1 MQLDIGPHPDE
12 EVIEKYAM
20 RALESCKLDSCED
33 HLLVCARCQ
42 ERVTEMDEY
51 LRAFRTVAPRLR
63 QAQASDADW
72 RWFLWKQP
80 AFALAASV
88 LLAIPCWL
96 ALERRSAQPAP
107 VLLVAHR
114 GAESAQD
121 AHVRPGKS
129 LILKIDLTELQPAA
143 SYGVEIVSSVGDPV
157 WSSRAEPVGGALNI
171 VVSEPLARGMYHVR
185 LYSETHELLREFG
198 LAVGL

>member
-1 MQLDIGPHPDE
+1 MQLNIGTHPDE

-20 RALESCKLDSCED
+20 RTLESFKLDSCED

-42 ERVTEMDEY
+42 ERVTEMDAY

-63 QAQASDADW
+63 QAPESDHDW
-72 RWFLWKQP
+72 RWFLWRRP

-96 ALERRSAQPAP
+96 ALERRSAQPVP
-107 VLLVAHR
+107 VALIAHR

-121 AHVRPGKS
+121 AHGARGKS
-129 LILKIDLTELQPAA
+129 LIFKIDLTELQAED
-143 SYGVEIVSSVGDPV
+143 SYGVDNANTAGNP
-157 WSSRAEPVGGALNI
+157 G
-171 VVSEPLARGMYHVR
+171 
-185 LYSETHELLREFG
+185 
-198 LAVGL
+198 